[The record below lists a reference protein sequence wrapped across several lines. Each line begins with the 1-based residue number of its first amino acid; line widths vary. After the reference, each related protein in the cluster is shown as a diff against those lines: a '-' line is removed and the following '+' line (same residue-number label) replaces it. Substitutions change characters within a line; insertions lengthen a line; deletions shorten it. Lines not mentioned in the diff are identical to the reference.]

1 MNTLDS
7 LPVGFAVQDPT
18 LLDRHNIVAFD
29 HVKRDLKL
37 MSDEEKAAQEV
48 WLHSRIPVD
57 HMRCRRPPR
66 AHASRG
72 LWPADSLPDNAA

>member
-1 MNTLDS
+1 MPLSRISNIN
-7 LPVGFAVQDPT
+7 AVQDPT

-48 WLHSRIPVD
+48 RLCSGITQNCTQY
-57 HMRCRRPPR
+57 RCNLEPYPL
-66 AHASRG
+66 G
-72 LWPADSLPDNAA
+72 LINCRQPEVAG